1 MTKLVIKLDDLLE
14 FEPITANQKK
24 AWDSWYKDND
34 NIALVGSAGTGKT
47 FIGLYFA
54 LEAALQKNTPFHQVI
69 LVRSVVPTRE
79 IGFLPGSISEK
90 VDVYQAPYKNIC
102 DELFHEEKAYQNLI
116 NAHVLDFETTSYI
129 RGKTFD
135 NAIILVDEM
144 QNLNFHELD
153 SVITRMGKNSRI
165 IFCGDYL
172 QSDFTNE
179 GEREGVNKFLNVM
192 DHMKNFNTVRFTW
205 DDIVRSDFV
214 RDYIMTKEMLN
225 IR

>member
-1 MTKLVIKLDDLLE
+1 MTKLVVKLDDLLE

-24 AWDSWYKDND
+24 AWDSWYKDQD

-54 LEAALQKNTPFHQVI
+54 LEAVLKKDSPYYQVI

-116 NAHVLDFETTSYI
+116 NSHALDFETTSYI

-153 SVITRMGKNSRI
+153 SVITRMGKHSRI

-192 DHMKNFNTVRFTW
+192 DHMKNFNTIRFTW

>member
-1 MTKLVIKLDDLLE
+1 MTKLVVKLDDLLE

-24 AWDSWYKDND
+24 AWDSWYKDQD

-54 LEAALQKNTPFHQVI
+54 LESVLQKDTPYHQVI

-116 NAHVLDFETTSYI
+116 NSHVLDFETTSYI

-135 NAIILVDEM
+135 NAIIIVDEM

-153 SVITRMGKNSRI
+153 SVITRMGKHSRI

-172 QSDFTNE
+172 QSDFTNDS
-179 GEREGVNKFLNVM
+179 EREGVNKFLNVM
-192 DHMKNFNTVRFTW
+192 DHMKNFNTIRFTW